1 MTSNSISTTAATSED
16 AAHAA
21 VSWLPLII
29 NETAST
35 EEKAAPAA

>member
-1 MTSNSISTTAATSED
+1 MTSISISTTAATSED